1 MSTTHVTV
9 YVGGAPYRAGFDS
22 AGVLRF
28 EKSWVLDAAGLDL
41 NRLSLDY
48 QLKHR
53 ADPAALRAYAE
64 TMMGLGYSCS
74 GFCDLSNF
82 AELEVRA
89 PTWVRNGSRP
99 WERVELEQVNTQRT
113 LARLMKTLWD
123 CALCGSPTPA
133 QLKAYERARRPMPGD
148 LVLEITMGVRRELFE
163 GTGRLILAREERP
176 EGGDEDSTELV
187 WYVEQLDGRL
197 ARWRNATFIAAPI
210 EPTDDPKSWALEAAN
225 RHELGKG
232 LPFSLYSAIYESTG
246 WPGGWS

>member
-28 EKSWVLDAAGLDL
+28 EKSWVLDGAGLDL

-53 ADPAALRAYAE
+53 DDPAALRAYAE

-99 WERVELEQVNTQRT
+99 WERVELEQRNTQRT
-113 LARLMKTLWD
+113 LARLMRKLFEVSMSG
-123 CALCGSPTPA
+123 APTER
-133 QLKAYERARRPMPGD
+133 QREAYERASRPMPGD
-148 LVLEITMGVRRELFE
+148 LVVELSTAHRDRFE
-163 GTGRLILAREERP
+163 GTGRLILSREEP
-176 EGGDEDSTELV
+176 CGDEGATERV
-187 WYVEQLDGRL
+187 WYLEQLDGSL
-197 ARWRNATFIAAPI
+197 ARWVNSTFVAAPI

-232 LPFSLYSAIYESTG
+232 LPFSLYAAIYECSG
-246 WPGGWS
+246 YPGGWS